1 VWRQTGGSLIPL
13 SFIIC
18 IEYFSRLLTLASRKA
33 TFNFHPKCAFHG
45 IYHLAFADDVL
56 LLSRGYRQSV
66 QTLFQHLQIF
76 CKTSGLVISAAKS
89 SVYFG
94 GVGADL
100 KQVILHDTGFS
111 EGIFPFKYLG
121 VPLSPHTL
129 LASQLSPL
137 LHKLEVA
144 VQRWAGKHLSYTS
157 RLELLRSVLFSI
169 VQF

>member
-45 IYHLAFADDVL
+45 ISHLALADDVL
-56 LLSRGYRQSV
+56 LLSQGYRRSV
-66 QTLFQHLQIF
+66 RTLFQHLQNF
-76 CKTSGLVISAAKS
+76 WKTSGLVISAAKS

-94 GVGADL
+94 SVGVDL

-144 VQRWAGKHLSYTS
+144 VQSWAGVAMSWSHKLIILASNTTHK
-157 RLELLRSVLFSI
+157 I
-169 VQF
+169 V